1 MGANRNYIS
10 EGSDG
15 ETYAAKK
22 FGGADVRRLGDSDG
36 EGFNVARGDS
46 VVVTTGG
53 YVNKANRN

>member
-1 MGANRNYIS
+1 VGANQNYNS

-15 ETYAAKK
+15 ETYAARK

-36 EGFNVARGDS
+36 EGFNVVRGDS

-53 YVNKANRN
+53 